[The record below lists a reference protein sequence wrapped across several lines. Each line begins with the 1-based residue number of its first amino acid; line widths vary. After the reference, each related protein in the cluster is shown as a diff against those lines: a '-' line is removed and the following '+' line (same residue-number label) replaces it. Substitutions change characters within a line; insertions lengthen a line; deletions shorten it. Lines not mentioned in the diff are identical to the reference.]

1 MNSDPDTSPQG
12 PEPDPA
18 PLRPSREGALFE
30 WPPGVPELVERHW
43 RALFFKAYK
52 AVGDEDAAAEIAQ
65 DTIIGFLKAPRGYAE
80 STLYEPRLRWAIKSW
95 LRRERKHRAVALE
108 KALNELE
115 RIAASGPDALA
126 KVVVSHEY
134 QRALA
139 ALTKLTPNDQDLL
152 DRRYLRGETIGEIAD
167 ALDIDEGTARTRLH
181 RARKRLRDLL
191 KES

>member
-1 MNSDPDTSPQG
+1 MNSDPASSPQG

-18 PLRPSREGALFE
+18 PFE
-30 WPPGVPELVERHW
+30 WPPGIPGLVDRHW
-43 RALFFKAYK
+43 KALFFKAYK

-65 DTIIGFLKAPRGYAE
+65 DTIIGFAKASQDYPE
-80 STLYEPRLRWAIKSW
+80 STLYDPRLGWAIKDW

-108 KALNELE
+108 NALTELE

-126 KVVVSHEY
+126 KVIVSDDY
-134 QRALA
+134 QRVLA
-139 ALTKLTPNDQDLL
+139 ALTKLTPGDQDLL
-152 DRRYLRGETIGEIAD
+152 ERQYLRGETTGEIAG
-167 ALDIDEGTARTRLH
+167 ALKIDERTARTRLH